1 MNRLVKKVGVVLGVA
16 GLSLTL
22 AACSSDKTVVSYK
35 GGKITQ
41 TEFYNELKKSSSG
54 QSTLANMIIERSL
67 QEQYGDK
74 LSTKKVNKEFNNY
87 KKQYGEQFDSVL
99 TQNGL
104 TQASFKKNIKTN
116 MLTEIALK
124 DLKKISTKQ
133 EQKAFK
139 SYEPKVTVQHI
150 LVEKEATAKTI
161 IAELDKGTSF
171 ASLAKKYST
180 DTATKSDAGK
190 LPAFDNTDTTLDS
203 TFKEA
208 AFKLKQGEYTK
219 TAVKTEYGYHV
230 IKMIKRPA
238 KGTLKERKAEID
250 KQIYASWLQDST
262 VMQNVI
268 AKVLKKSD
276 PSIKDSDL
284 KGVLAQYATT
294 SSSTSS
300 VTSSK

>member
-22 AACSSDKTVVSYK
+22 AACSNDKTVVSYK

-41 TEFYNELKKSSSG
+41 SEFYDELKKSSSG
-54 QSTLANMIIERSL
+54 QSTLAKMIIEKSL
-67 QEQYGDK
+67 DEQYGDK
-74 LSTKKVNKEFNNY
+74 VSSKKVTKEFNNY
-87 KKQYGEQFDSVL
+87 KKQYGSQFDSVL

-104 TQASFKKNIKTN
+104 TQATFKKNIRTN
-116 MLTEIALK
+116 MLTEVALK
-124 DLKKISTKQ
+124 DLKKVTAKQ
-133 EQKAFK
+133 EQKAWK
-139 SYEPKVTVQHI
+139 SFEPKVTVQHI
-150 LVEKEATAKTI
+150 LVEKEDTAKTI

-171 ASLAKKYST
+171 KSLAKKYST
-180 DTATKSDAGK
+180 DDATKEDAGK

-250 KQIYASWLQDST
+250 KQIYDSWLQDST
-262 VMQNVI
+262 VMQGVI
-268 AKVLKKSD
+268 AKVLKKAD
-276 PSIKDSDL
+276 PNIKDSDL
-284 KGVLAQYATT
+284 KGVLSQYATSTT
-294 SSSTSS
+294 SSS
-300 VTSSK
+300 VSK

>member
-22 AACSSDKTVVSYK
+22 AACSNDKTVVSYK

-41 TEFYNELKKSSSG
+41 SEFYDELKKSSSG
-54 QSTLANMIIERSL
+54 KSTLANMIIEKSL
-67 QEQYGDK
+67 DEQYGDK
-74 LSTKKVNKEFNNY
+74 VSSKKVTKEFNNY
-87 KKQYGEQFDSVL
+87 KKQYGSQFDSVL

-104 TQASFKKNIKTN
+104 TQATFKKNIRTN
-116 MLTEIALK
+116 MLTEVALK
-124 DLKKISTKQ
+124 DLKKVTAKQ
-133 EQKAFK
+133 EQKAWK
-139 SYEPKVTVQHI
+139 SFEPKVTVQHI
-150 LVEKEATAKTI
+150 LVEKEDTAKTI

-171 ASLAKKYST
+171 KSLAKKYST
-180 DTATKSDAGK
+180 DTATKEDAGK
-190 LPAFDNTDTTLDS
+190 LPAFDNNDTTLDS

-250 KQIYASWLQDST
+250 KQIYDSWLQDST
-262 VMQNVI
+262 VMQGVI
-268 AKVLKKSD
+268 AKVLKKAD
-276 PSIKDSDL
+276 PKIKDSDL
-284 KGVLAQYATT
+284 KSVLSQYATSTT
-294 SSSTSS
+294 SSS
-300 VTSSK
+300 VSK

>member
-22 AACSSDKTVVSYK
+22 AACSNDKTVVSYK

-41 TEFYNELKKSSSG
+41 SEFYDELKKSSSG
-54 QSTLANMIIERSL
+54 QSTLAKMIIEKSL
-67 QEQYGDK
+67 DEQYGDK
-74 LSTKKVNKEFNNY
+74 VSSKKVTKEFNNY
-87 KKQYGEQFDSVL
+87 KKQYGSQFDSVL

-104 TQASFKKNIKTN
+104 TQATFKKNIRTN
-116 MLTEIALK
+116 MLTEVALK
-124 DLKKISTKQ
+124 DLKKVTAKQ
-133 EQKAFK
+133 EQKAWK
-139 SYEPKVTVQHI
+139 SFEPKVTVQHI
-150 LVEKEATAKTI
+150 LVEKEDTAKTI

-171 ASLAKKYST
+171 KSLAKKYST
-180 DTATKSDAGK
+180 DDATKEDAGK

-250 KQIYASWLQDST
+250 KKIYDSWLQDST
-262 VMQNVI
+262 VMQGVI
-268 AKVLKKSD
+268 AKVLKKAD
-276 PSIKDSDL
+276 PNIKDSDL
-284 KGVLAQYATT
+284 KSVLSQYATSTT
-294 SSSTSS
+294 SSS
-300 VTSSK
+300 VSK

>member
-22 AACSSDKTVVSYK
+22 AACSNDKTVVSYK

-41 TEFYNELKKSSSG
+41 SEFYDELKKSSSG
-54 QSTLANMIIERSL
+54 QSTLAKMIIEKSL
-67 QEQYGDK
+67 DEQYGDK
-74 LSTKKVNKEFNNY
+74 VSSKKVTKEFNNY
-87 KKQYGEQFDSVL
+87 KKQYGSQFDSVL

-104 TQASFKKNIKTN
+104 TQATFKKNIRTN
-116 MLTEIALK
+116 MLTEVALK
-124 DLKKISTKQ
+124 DLKKVTAKQ
-133 EQKAFK
+133 EQKAWK
-139 SYEPKVTVQHI
+139 SFEPKVTVQHI
-150 LVEKEATAKTI
+150 LVDKEDTAKTI

-171 ASLAKKYST
+171 KSLAKKYST
-180 DTATKSDAGK
+180 DNATKEDAGK
-190 LPAFDNTDTTLDS
+190 LPAFDNNDTTLDS

-250 KQIYASWLQDST
+250 KQIYDSWLQDST
-262 VMQNVI
+262 VMQGVI
-268 AKVLKKSD
+268 AKVLKKAD
-276 PSIKDSDL
+276 PNIKDSDL
-284 KGVLAQYATT
+284 KSVLSQYATSTT
-294 SSSTSS
+294 SSS
-300 VTSSK
+300 VSK

>member
-22 AACSSDKTVVSYK
+22 AACSNDKTVVSYK

-41 TEFYNELKKSSSG
+41 SEFYDELKKSSSG
-54 QSTLANMIIERSL
+54 QSTLANMIIEKSL
-67 QEQYGDK
+67 DEQYGDK
-74 LSTKKVNKEFNNY
+74 VSSKKVTKEFNNY
-87 KKQYGEQFDSVL
+87 KKQYGSQFDSVL

-104 TQASFKKNIKTN
+104 TQATFKKNIRTN
-116 MLTEIALK
+116 MLTEVALK
-124 DLKKISTKQ
+124 DLKKVTAKQ
-133 EQKAFK
+133 EQKAWK
-139 SYEPKVTVQHI
+139 SFEPKVTVQHI
-150 LVEKEATAKTI
+150 LVEKEDTAKTI

-171 ASLAKKYST
+171 KSLAKKYST
-180 DTATKSDAGK
+180 DDATKEDAGK
-190 LPAFDNTDTTLDS
+190 LPAFDNSDTTLDS

-250 KQIYASWLQDST
+250 KQIYDSWLQDST
-262 VMQNVI
+262 VMQGVI
-268 AKVLKKSD
+268 AKVLKKAD
-276 PSIKDSDL
+276 PNIKDSDL
-284 KGVLAQYATT
+284 KSVLSQYATSTT
-294 SSSTSS
+294 SSS
-300 VTSSK
+300 VSK

>member
-22 AACSSDKTVVSYK
+22 AACSNDKTVVSYK

-41 TEFYNELKKSSSG
+41 SEFYDELKKSSSG
-54 QSTLANMIIERSL
+54 QSTLAKMIIEKSL
-67 QEQYGDK
+67 DEQYGDK
-74 LSTKKVNKEFNNY
+74 VSSKKVTKEFNNY
-87 KKQYGEQFDSVL
+87 KKQYGSQFDSVL

-104 TQASFKKNIKTN
+104 TQATFKKNIRTN
-116 MLTEIALK
+116 MLTEVALK
-124 DLKKISTKQ
+124 DLKKVTAKQ
-133 EQKAFK
+133 EQKAWK
-139 SYEPKVTVQHI
+139 SFEPKVTVQHI
-150 LVEKEATAKTI
+150 LVEKEDTAKTI

-171 ASLAKKYST
+171 KSLAKKYST
-180 DTATKSDAGK
+180 DDATKEDAGK

-250 KQIYASWLQDST
+250 KKIYDSWLQDST
-262 VMQNVI
+262 VMQGVI
-268 AKVLKKSD
+268 AKVLKKAD
-276 PSIKDSDL
+276 PNIKDSDL
-284 KGVLAQYATT
+284 KGVLSQYATSTT
-294 SSSTSS
+294 SSS
-300 VTSSK
+300 VSK

>member
-22 AACSSDKTVVSYK
+22 AACSNDKTVVSYK

-41 TEFYNELKKSSSG
+41 SEFYDELKKSSSG
-54 QSTLANMIIERSL
+54 QSTLANMIIEKSL
-67 QEQYGDK
+67 DEQYGDK
-74 LSTKKVNKEFNNY
+74 VSSKKVTKEFNNY
-87 KKQYGEQFDSVL
+87 KKQYGSQFDSVL

-104 TQASFKKNIKTN
+104 TQATFKKNLRTN
-116 MLTEIALK
+116 MLTEVALK
-124 DLKKISTKQ
+124 DLKKVTAKQ
-133 EQKAFK
+133 EQKAWK
-139 SYEPKVTVQHI
+139 SFEPKVTVQHI
-150 LVEKEATAKTI
+150 LVEKEDTAKTI

-171 ASLAKKYST
+171 KSLAKKYST
-180 DTATKSDAGK
+180 DNATKEDAGK
-190 LPAFDNTDTTLDS
+190 LPAFDNNDTTLDS

-250 KQIYASWLQDST
+250 KQIYDSWLQDST
-262 VMQNVI
+262 VMQGVI
-268 AKVLKKSD
+268 AKVLKKAD
-276 PSIKDSDL
+276 PNIKDSDL
-284 KGVLAQYATT
+284 KSVLSQYATSTT
-294 SSSTSS
+294 SSS
-300 VTSSK
+300 VSK